1 MVLPNILNRKKSDLI
16 VTESEYNPKKFQ
28 NEFDAFKR
36 RIGKHSAW
44 FNALD
49 KKKQWDLLFLWKN
62 HKWICSKNKK
72 SASLKNFL
80 REIRIKRR
88 FYVPI
93 QKIRESALNSI
104 LQK

>member
-1 MVLPNILNRKKSDLI
+1 MVLPNIFNRHKSNLI
-16 VTESEYNPKKFQ
+16 VTESEDNPKKFQ
-28 NEFDAFKR
+28 NEFEALKR
-36 RIGKHSAW
+36 RLGKHSAW

-62 HKWICSKNKK
+62 HKWICSKTNK
-72 SASLKNFL
+72 SVSLKNFL
-80 REIRIKRR
+80 REIRTKHK

-93 QKIRESALNSI
+93 QRLRESTLNSI